1 MVSLKAKKRL
11 LILTALALLFT
22 LIGCKGNLSQ
32 DTLEK
37 TTCENLF
44 VNYDVETS
52 KENYDFYQVGNG
64 DSIFTETVKKNKIDK
79 DYNEELLSATT
90 TAEYMIIE
98 KKYISAWYDEMLFSA
113 DAFSNYLNSNDRIQ
127 FIKSQKSWE
136 KYILSD
142 IEVLNDIINSNRY
155 GVNMGSTYQFLK
167 LSEKREILRERAIKI
182 KYLTYLI
189 ETQTAEPVPAENCV
203 SLYFSY
209 TQKDK

>member
-1 MVSLKAKKRL
+1 MSLKAKKRL
-11 LILTALALLFT
+11 LILTALTLLFT

-90 TAEYMIIE
+90 TAEYTIIE

-189 ETQTAEPVPAENCV
+189 ETQTAEPVSAENCV

-209 TQKDK
+209 AQKDE

>member
-1 MVSLKAKKRL
+1 MSLKAKKRL
-11 LILTALALLFT
+11 LILTALTLLFT

-90 TAEYMIIE
+90 TAEYTIIE

-113 DAFSNYLNSNDRIQ
+113 DPTGCKYSH
-127 FIKSQKSWE
+127 SQA
-136 KYILSD
+136 L
-142 IEVLNDIINSNRY
+142 
-155 GVNMGSTYQFLK
+155 
-167 LSEKREILRERAIKI
+167 
-182 KYLTYLI
+182 
-189 ETQTAEPVPAENCV
+189 
-203 SLYFSY
+203 
-209 TQKDK
+209 

>member
-1 MVSLKAKKRL
+1 MSLKAKKRL
-11 LILTALALLFT
+11 LILTALTLLFT

-90 TAEYMIIE
+90 TAEYTIIE
-98 KKYISAWYDEMLFSA
+98 KSIFQLGMMKCCFLQMPF
-113 DAFSNYLNSNDRIQ
+113 Q
-127 FIKSQKSWE
+127 
-136 KYILSD
+136 
-142 IEVLNDIINSNRY
+142 II
-155 GVNMGSTYQFLK
+155 
-167 LSEKREILRERAIKI
+167 
-182 KYLTYLI
+182 
-189 ETQTAEPVPAENCV
+189 
-203 SLYFSY
+203 
-209 TQKDK
+209 